1 MKKMNKF
8 MMMIAA
14 AAVLFFTSCSDDEV
28 TPVPS
33 IVEIAVGNDDFSVL
47 VDLLTRADL
56 VETLQGEGP
65 FTVFAPTNAAF
76 VDLLTELDYAN
87 VDSLVSGLG
96 IEFVTTVLLNHVV
109 SGAKVLSTSLT
120 DGQVVSPAGGDSFT
134 ITLGTPVTITDA
146 NDRVSNITA
155 VDINASNGVIHVIS
169 KVILP
174 SLP

>member
-1 MKKMNKF
+1 

-33 IVEIAVGNDDFSVL
+33 IVEIAVGDANFSVL

-56 VETLQGEGP
+56 VETLQGDGP

-76 VDLLTELDYAN
+76 VALLEELEYED
-87 VDSLVSGLG
+87 VDALVEGLG
-96 IEFVTTVLLNHVV
+96 IEFVTTVLLNHVIV
-109 SGAKVLSTSLT
+109 GAKVLSSSLT
-120 DGQVVSPAGGDSFT
+120 DGQEVTPAGGDDFT
-134 ITLGTPVTITDA
+134 INLGTPVTITDA
-146 NDRVSNITA
+146 NGRVSNITA
-155 VDINASNGVIHVIS
+155 VDIDASNGVIHVIS

-174 SLP
+174 QIPS